1 MLALFKARHVRVYK
15 ELGSLQCRLWYW
27 KILFFYEILKV
38 STPKYVFD
46 IIPVSNG
53 NCYNTRAQSKSE
65 FTWLYTKTKSF
76 NSALFPSCIKEWN
89 LLDAKSRNLPSVFRS
104 KKSLLIYF
112 KTDENSIFDV
122 HNPIGIKLL
131 NRLSLTLVT

>member
-1 MLALFKARHVRVYK
+1 MKFIFLPNPNTEDFTPIKLNVGPVQGTSHESLYK
-15 ELGSLQCRLWYW
+15 ELGLEQHK

-65 FTWLYTKTKSF
+65 
-76 NSALFPSCIKEWN
+76 
-89 LLDAKSRNLPSVFRS
+89 
-104 KKSLLIYF
+104 
-112 KTDENSIFDV
+112 
-122 HNPIGIKLL
+122 
-131 NRLSLTLVT
+131 LT